1 MRARGLP
8 ERAGLMH
15 PRGVSAEKPKPRR
28 GRPPRDPS
36 SPTSRASFHI
46 GLRLSDARR
55 DQLLRLVTE
64 ANKRAETAG
73 LPPTFTA
80 SGLVVHAIHQ
90 WLDAETARLSRR
102 R

>member
-1 MRARGLP
+1 
-8 ERAGLMH
+8 
-15 PRGVSAEKPKPRR
+15 
-28 GRPPRDPS
+28 
-36 SPTSRASFHI
+36 
-46 GLRLSDARR
+46 LSDDRR